1 MEGVPLD
8 AVVREYSLQRQ
19 LATTIYRA
27 CGLCSKEA
35 AGKRNS
41 SVKEVAYRRGGTCTP
56 WLLCAALG
64 CSRSNPPLRQL
75 APTRAGAAQGHPTQN
90 PGT

>member
-19 LATTIYRA
+19 LATFIHRA
-27 CGLCSKEA
+27 VGLCSKEA
-35 AGKRNS
+35 AGKRNGV
-41 SVKEVAYRRGGTCTP
+41 VKEAAWRRGACTP

-64 CSRSNPPLRQL
+64 CSRSNPPR
-75 APTRAGAAQGHPTQN
+75 R
-90 PGT
+90 